1 MNLTFGVCWI
11 EDQASSRLRSAV
23 ERAVRATGF
32 EPEIEL
38 VISEDDIQSFAQ
50 RQQHFQDYDLILLDL
65 RLGGDR
71 FGDALAP
78 RVRRHFR
85 STPIVFYSAVSVPE
99 LRRRMAEKGVDG
111 VYCTSRSSLPQRVER
126 LISDLTPTLNRL
138 SGMRGLAA
146 QVVAECDEEFRRIL
160 LHIGDVHGNEPEV
173 VQSLKKA
180 LASLH
185 KRQAADANPIAS
197 LPELLANSSISS
209 GLLFDEASKRLSA
222 LKSVSEDLREARL
235 AIKDYGP
242 LVLKRRN
249 ILSHALEQRTAGGWV
264 IDRGAGKPNLTAA
277 DFQNFRSDFLS
288 FRGRV
293 RLLRE
298 LLIRQ

>member
-11 EDQASSRLRSAV
+11 EDQASSRLKLAV
-23 ERAVRATGF
+23 ERAIRTNGF

-38 VISEDDIQSFAQ
+38 VVAEHDIQAFAR

-65 RLGGDR
+65 RLGGNQL
-71 FGDALAP
+71 GDDLAP

-99 LRRRMAEKGVDG
+99 LRRRMAERGVDG
-111 VYCTSRSSLPQRVER
+111 VYCASRNALAKRVEQ

-146 QVVAECDEEFRRIL
+146 QVVAECDEDFRHIL
-160 LHIGDVHGNEPEV
+160 LHIKDLEGNEPEI
-173 VQSLKKA
+173 VQSLKGR
-180 LASLH
+180 LAKSHAHQTEETGGISSLS
-185 KRQAADANPIAS
+185 DLFDNPA
-197 LPELLANSSISS
+197 ISS
-209 GLLFDEASKRLSA
+209 GLLFNEVYKRLRNLASA
-222 LKSVSEDLREARL
+222 SDDVREARL
-235 AIKDYGP
+235 AVRDYGL

-249 ILSHALEQRTAGGWV
+249 ILSHALENRTPEGWT
-264 IDRGAGKPNLTAA
+264 IDGGAGKPDLTAA
-277 DFQNFRSDFLS
+277 DFPDFRSDFLA
-288 FRGRV
+288 FRANIR
-293 RLLRE
+293 RLRE